1 MIAVNC
7 TVTRGEAAVCVVF
20 NVVCGRVRFNTIE
33 EGPDRSRTAVG
44 RGARFGYLYMAQ
56 HISISLSRIDPASVT
71 TAQRTSNRKGANGAT
86 ATLNLKRRSRALHA
100 DAACDPV

>member
-7 TVTRGEAAVCVVF
+7 TVTRGEVAVCVVF

-33 EGPDRSRTAVG
+33 RGRTAVG

-56 HISISLSRIDPASVT
+56 HISISLSRIDPASVDG
-71 TAQRTSNRKGANGAT
+71 AQRTSNRK
-86 ATLNLKRRSRALHA
+86 RRQPPRR
-100 DAACDPV
+100 

>member
-33 EGPDRSRTAVG
+33 EGPDRRRPRCEVRILVYGSAYIHIVIPVDRSRK
-44 RGARFGYLYMAQ
+44 RCPL
-56 HISISLSRIDPASVT
+56 
-71 TAQRTSNRKGANGAT
+71 TAQRTSNRKRRHRDVELEGM
-86 ATLNLKRRSRALHA
+86 KRRSRALHA